1 MTLFPIIVLIAIATG
16 YLAGGR
22 LRAFE
27 RLHLHWWPLAA
38 VGLALQLMP
47 VPDLRGDLERTVA
60 GALVLASYP
69 PLLLFAAR
77 NAAVVGLPTIF
88 VGLMLN
94 YGVIAANG
102 SMPVRAD
109 AIATAGLDGAQT
121 ALSSDPKH
129 HLLETDDQLQP
140 LADVIGVPS
149 PFRQVVSVGDLVVY
163 VGVGMLTVAVMRG
176 RTPGLVLPSP
186 VPPEPLW
193 WWRRA
198 PQLTP
203 AEQLAMW
210 R

>member
-1 MTLFPIIVLIAIATG
+1 MTLFPIIVVIAVATG

-38 VGLALQLMP
+38 VGLALQLLP

-88 VGLMLN
+88 VGLALN
-94 YGVIAANG
+94 YAVIATNG
-102 SMPVRAD
+102 SMPVGED
-109 AIATAGLDGAQT
+109 AIATAGLGGAQT

-129 HLLETDDQLQP
+129 HLLEPDDRLP
-140 LADVIGVPS
+140 LLADVVPVAA

-163 VGVGMLTVAVMRG
+163 VGVGMLTLAVMRG
-176 RTPGLVLPSP
+176 RTPGLALPSL

-198 PQLTP
+198 PQPTP